1 MIKAMQRHSEDT
13 GVQQNGCG
21 CLWNLAVW
29 GASPVPCNPGP
40 CASADGDAAD
50 DNKKRIA
57 EAGGISQV
65 IAALHNHTGVGL
77 VQYHGLGAL
86 RNLACNGTFIEG
98 VTRVRNGCADI
109 TFGRWLGVMVG
120 VGVAPW
126 LAMVANRLEQGG
138 DSTAGWHRCGSDCDA
153 VSRNPRR
160 HPGAGVCGH
169 CKPRTGRH
177 EPARYRQQR
186 RHQAGGER
194 A

>member
-86 RNLACNGTFIEG
+86 RNLACNGAFIEG
-98 VTRVRNGCADI
+98 DPCTQ
-109 TFGRWLGVMVG
+109 WL
-120 VGVAPW
+120 
-126 LAMVANRLEQGG
+126 R
-138 DSTAGWHRCGSDCDA
+138 
-153 VSRNPRR
+153 
-160 HPGAGVCGH
+160 
-169 CKPRTGRH
+169 
-177 EPARYRQQR
+177 
-186 RHQAGGER
+186 
-194 A
+194 